1 MIDYARY
8 DHGTV
13 SDMYL
18 AYLCETRQSE
28 SFSRVKVM
36 IRDNS
41 ECVRKSRILQ
51 GALTIAAL
59 TIMIGQL
66 GNAQQAPKLSVM
78 PLPKSVETGQ
88 GEYKLDGHFHAGFSG
103 THDARLD
110 EALSRFLVRLNLQC
124 GGVRRVQ
131 YDAKDGDPLTLTLA
145 VAGPGGAVQGFDEDE
160 SYKLNV
166 TSSGVALSAAT
177 DVGAM
182 HGLETFLQLA
192 TMRDGACSLPAVTID
207 DAPRFAWRGFELDV
221 VRHFEPVSV
230 IERTLDGMA
239 VAKLNVFHWH
249 LSDDQGFRAESKK
262 FPRLTEVASLG
273 QFYTQ
278 DEMRHIVAYARARG
292 IRVVPEFDVPGHSA
306 TWVFAYPELGDGRTV
321 RRIPQEFQ
329 EYEKNQ
335 GEMDPT
341 KESTYKFLDTFI
353 GEMAEIFPDAYFH
366 IGGDEVD
373 GSGWKTSAS
382 IQEFMQ
388 KKGFKTKDDLQA
400 YFNQRLLPIVQ
411 KHGKKMVGWDEI
423 LNPALPKDIVVQS
436 WRGEESLSAGAVQ
449 GYTGIL
455 SAPYYLDGEKTSEEM
470 FLADPIPAD
479 TKLTPEEQK
488 KIIGGEVCMWAEQLY
503 PETVDSRV
511 WPRTVAV
518 AERFWSQQNDRDVAD
533 MYRRL
538 RIVSLELEEVGLT
551 HITGPEKMRRSL
563 VESTHTKALNALAS
577 VTEPVSFGDREDVQ
591 HTDALTPLNG
601 LVDAVVADPPA
612 RQEIAAEVDAVVNDH
627 SKGAEA
633 ALRER
638 FLAWQQ
644 AAPELLVLTQ
654 KSGRFSEVGPRV
666 EQLAAL
672 AGVGLESLAYL
683 DARTAPPAGWL
694 DKQKA
699 LLKNAD
705 QPGALV
711 KFVFLPSLGK
721 LAESA
726 ATR

>member
-1 MIDYARY
+1 
-8 DHGTV
+8 
-13 SDMYL
+13 
-18 AYLCETRQSE
+18 
-28 SFSRVKVM
+28 M

-41 ECVRKSRILQ
+41 RCVRRSRVLQ
-51 GALTIAAL
+51 GALTVTAL
-59 TIMIGQL
+59 TIAIVQPGS
-66 GNAQQAPKLSVM
+66 AQQAAKLSVM
-78 PLPKSVETGQ
+78 PLPRSVTMGQ

-103 THDARLD
+103 SHDARMD
-110 EALSRFLVRLNLQC
+110 EALARFVTRLNVQC
-124 GGVRRVQ
+124 GGVTRRAQ
-131 YDAKDGDPLTLTLA
+131 YDAKDGDPLSLTLA
-145 VAGPGGAVQGFDEDE
+145 VAGPGGAVQGLDEDE
-160 SYKLNV
+160 SYKLDV
-166 TSSGVALSAAT
+166 TSSGATLSATT

-182 HGLETFLQLA
+182 HGLETYLQLA
-192 TMRDGACSLPAVTID
+192 TMRNGACSLPAVTIE

-221 VRHFEPVSV
+221 VRHFEPISV

-278 DEMRHIVAYARARG
+278 EEMRHIVAYARARG
-292 IRVVPEFDVPGHSA
+292 IRVMPEFDVPGHTAS
-306 TWVFAYPELGDGRTV
+306 WIYAYPELGDGRTV

-329 EYEKNQ
+329 EYETNQ
-335 GEMDPT
+335 GELDPT
-341 KESTYKFLDTFI
+341 KESTYKFLDEFI
-353 GEMAEIFPDAYFH
+353 GEMSAIFPDAYFH

-382 IQEFMQ
+382 IQAFMQ

-423 LNPALPKDIVVQS
+423 LNPALPKDIIVQS
-436 WRGEESLSAGAVQ
+436 WRGEESLSKGAVL
-449 GYTGIL
+449 GYTGLL

-470 FLADPIPAD
+470 FLDDPIPAD
-479 TKLTPEEQK
+479 TKLTPEQQRL
-488 KIIGGEVCMWAEQLY
+488 IIGGEVCMWAEQLY

-518 AERFWSQQNDRDVAD
+518 AERFWSAQSDRDVAD

-538 RIVSLELEEVGLT
+538 RITSLELEQVGLT

-563 VESTHTKALNALAS
+563 AGSTNTNVLDVMAS
-577 VTEPVSFGDREDVQ
+577 VTEPISFGDREDAQ
-591 HTDALTPLNG
+591 HTDALTPLDR

-612 RQEIAAEVDAVVNDH
+612 RQEIGAEVDAVVNEH

-633 ALRER
+633 ALRAR
-638 FLAWQQ
+638 FIAWQQ
-644 AAPELLVLTQ
+644 ATPELLALTQ
-654 KSGRFSEVGPRV
+654 KSARLSDSGLRV
-666 EQLAAL
+666 QQLAGLAAL
-672 AGVGLESLAYL
+672 GLESLAYM
-683 DARTAPPAGWL
+683 DAHTAPPAGWL

-699 LLKNAD
+699 VLKDAE
-705 QPGALV
+705 QPSGLV
-711 KFVFLPSLGK
+711 KFVFLPALGK
-721 LAESA
+721 LAEGA
-726 ATR
+726 ASGK

>member
-1 MIDYARY
+1 MA
-8 DHGTV
+8 
-13 SDMYL
+13 
-18 AYLCETRQSE
+18 
-28 SFSRVKVM
+28 
-36 IRDNS
+36 
-41 ECVRKSRILQ
+41 
-51 GALTIAAL
+51 
-59 TIMIGQL
+59 GQT
-66 GNAQQAPKLSVM
+66 GNALQSPKLSVM
-78 PLPKSVETGQ
+78 PLPKSAETGQ
-88 GEYKLDGHFHAGFSG
+88 GEFKLDEHFHAGFSG
-103 THDARLD
+103 AHDARLD
-110 EALSRFLVRLNLQC
+110 GALDRFLVRLNQQC
-124 GGVRRVQ
+124 GGVRRRQ

-145 VAGPGGAVQGFDEDE
+145 VAGPGGVVQGLDEDE
-160 SYKLNV
+160 SYKLAV
-166 TSSGVALSAAT
+166 SPAGATLTAAT

-192 TMRDGACSLPAVTID
+192 TMRDGACSLSAVTID
-207 DAPRFAWRGFELDV
+207 DAPRFAWRGFHLDV
-221 VRHFEPVSV
+221 VRHFEPIGV

-262 FPRLTEVASLG
+262 FPRLTEVSSLG

-292 IRVVPEFDVPGHSA
+292 IRVMPEFDVPGHTAS
-306 TWVFAYPELGDGRTV
+306 WVHAYPELGDGRTV
-321 RRIPQEFQ
+321 TRIPQEFQ
-329 EYEKNQ
+329 DYEKNQ
-335 GEMDPT
+335 GELDPT
-341 KESTYKFLDTFI
+341 KESTYKFLDAFI
-353 GEMAEIFPDAYFH
+353 GEMAEIFPDTYFH

-388 KKGFKTKDDLQA
+388 KKRFKTKDDLQA

-423 LNPALPKDIVVQS
+423 LNPALPKDIIVQS
-436 WRGEESLSAGAVQ
+436 WRGEESLSAGAAQ
-449 GYTGIL
+449 GYTGLL
-455 SAPYYLDGEKTSEEM
+455 SAPYYLDGQKTSEEM
-470 FLADPIPAD
+470 FLADPIPAE
-479 TKLTPEEQK
+479 TKLTPEQQS
-488 KIIGGEVCMWAEQLY
+488 KIIGGEVCMWAEQLH
-503 PETVDSRV
+503 PETVDSRI
-511 WPRTVAV
+511 WPRTIAV
-518 AERFWSQQNDRDVAD
+518 AERFWSPQNDRDVAD

-538 RIVSLELEEVGLT
+538 QVVSLELEDAGLT
-551 HITGPEKMRRSL
+551 HISGPATLRRSI
-563 VESTHTKALNALAS
+563 VGSTHTGALDVLAS

-612 RQEIAAEVDAVVNDH
+612 RQEIAAEVDALVNEH

-644 AAPELLVLTQ
+644 ATPQLLALAQ
-654 KSGRFSEVGPRV
+654 RSGRFADAGPRV

-672 AGVGLESLAYL
+672 ATVGLESLAYL
-683 DARTAPPAGWL
+683 DAHTAPPAGWL

-699 LLKNAD
+699 LLKNAE
-705 QPGALV
+705 QPAAYV
-711 KFVFLPSLGK
+711 RFVFLPALGK

-726 ATR
+726 AASR